1 MYGRFLQM
9 RSFLGE
15 TCEARLNLAPLGQF
29 QAINLTEKRVD
40 RLTPNK
46 RQLSLSFFFVISC
59 FRPYLKGIGD

>member
-29 QAINLTEKRVD
+29 QAINLPEKRVD
-40 RLTPNK
+40 RLTPTSDNCHFH
-46 RQLSLSFFFVISC
+46 FFCNFM
-59 FRPYLKGIGD
+59 F